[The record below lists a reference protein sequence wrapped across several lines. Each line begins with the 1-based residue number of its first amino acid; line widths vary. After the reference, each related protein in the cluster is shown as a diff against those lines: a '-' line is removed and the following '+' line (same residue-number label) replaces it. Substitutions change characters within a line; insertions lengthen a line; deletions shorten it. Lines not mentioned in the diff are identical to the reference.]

1 MKYPLNPNMAPFP
14 SPFVC
19 WGWYID
25 TVGSAFCSGA
35 SHNLWWRWLGGS
47 DYLPQKVQISRPP
60 IGVAFPLQGNVKM
73 PTNQR
78 AYFIGIPEGM
88 VSQTWNVGIWEST
101 GPFCK
106 STGPFW
112 KFCKTSKIWNG
123 VFAHPK
129 SVFSHPKS
137 VFFGGDFFE
146 DLSCCVQIN
155 GGNRTG
161 VRVPENILVPS
172 LTICD
177 IEIRCRK
184 KRTLEMLLPHIS
196 RIAGLDYLAYHW
208 TTKLHLMRLKRGF
221 TVATWL
227 VGCQLDGKTP
237 VVQSG
242 VVFWDFSDGNET
254 CGSSAQWTL
263 DKSGARWGIGPGV

>member
-88 VSQTWNVGIWEST
+88 VSQTWNVGIWKST

-137 VFFGGDFFE
+137 VFFGWFFRRFVMLCSNQWRKPYSSE
-146 DLSCCVQIN
+146 GSWKYLSAFTYN
-155 GGNRTG
+155 LWYWN
-161 VRVPENILVPS
+161 S
-172 LTICD
+172 LQ
-177 IEIRCRK
+177 K